1 MPFTVTTIN
10 WLDEDDSAP
19 VLQGSDF
26 IDVVT
31 FSGWAGSW
39 SGFLV
44 RGQLREDF
52 GTALLAEIK
61 CTILD
66 VDARTVR
73 FFIPA
78 AVTAEID
85 VDCGRWDAELYRFDE
100 SGAETSV
107 MRFVQGRWE
116 LSREVTR

>member
-1 MPFTVTTIN
+1 MPFSVTTVD
-10 WLDEDDSAP
+10 WVDEEP

-31 FSGWAGSW
+31 FDGLAGSW
-39 SGFLV
+39 SGYLV
-44 RGQLREDF
+44 RGQMREDF
-52 GTALLAEIK
+52 DGALLAEIQ
-61 CTILD
+61 CTIID
-66 VDARTVR
+66 ADARVVR
-73 FFIPA
+73 FFVSA
-78 AVTAEID
+78 AVTAGID